1 MFVQFVYFVK
11 AQVLCLVFWK
21 HQMFFQVLPLVHNG
35 LARFCSN
42 VCRWM
47 QQTANE
53 GPYFEGNYTDGKIS
67 SKVSHVL

>member
-1 MFVQFVYFVK
+1 
-11 AQVLCLVFWK
+11 
-21 HQMFFQVLPLVHNG
+21 MFFQVLPLVHNG

-53 GPYFEGNYTDGKIS
+53 GPYFEGGYTDGKIS
-67 SKVSHVL
+67 SKVSHVLYEVPT

>member
-1 MFVQFVYFVK
+1 MISLFILFKRKYY
-11 AQVLCLVFWK
+11 AWCSGK